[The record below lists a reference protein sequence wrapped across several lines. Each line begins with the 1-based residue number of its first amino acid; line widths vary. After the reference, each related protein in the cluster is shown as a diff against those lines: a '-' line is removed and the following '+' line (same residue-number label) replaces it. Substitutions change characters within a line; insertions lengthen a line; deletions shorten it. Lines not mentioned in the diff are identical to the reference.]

1 MTMNFVHKLKIS
13 TLFLV
18 SLFYLVSCEEEVLI
32 SKMEFEK
39 TEAEVSEGESTTINI
54 NIAEPAKHELCI
66 NVSISNST
74 AELGTDYQL
83 NQLVTPTETFA
94 VWISKGAT
102 SVSFEFAALED
113 FESEETETVSFT
125 IESHQEVQ
133 LLDNA
138 AVTVSIVDVE
148 NYPIENRAIQF
159 DGVDD
164 YINLGNIYDNLA
176 FPVTMSAWIWLD
188 PTAAN
193 GSIPILDTQDGL
205 PLYNGLGF
213 LTSNT
218 SSVAAQYG
226 DGLGEN
232 NSAFRRAKSAVFAP
246 ITGRWVNFVIVVRGS
261 SDMSLYYNGIDVGGD
276 YSGSSTNAMNSNS
289 PTEVAKIGVLNQN
302 GAVFRFKG
310 LMDEIKIWNRSLSQD
325 EIQKVIFTKQSNT
338 YPGLIGYW
346 DFDEPTGNQALDKSA
361 NQFHGTLMGNPTRVV
376 STAPIN

>member
-1 MTMNFVHKLKIS
+1 MNLIPKLKIS
-13 TLFLV
+13 IFFLAALFLV
-18 SLFYLVSCEEEVLI
+18 VSCEEEEFI
-32 SKMEFEK
+32 SKAEFENS
-39 TEAEVSEGESTTINI
+39 EAEVIEGESITLNI
-54 NIAEPAKHELCI
+54 NLAEPAKHEFCI

-94 VWISKGAT
+94 LWIPKGAT
-102 SVSFEFAALED
+102 SVSFEFLALED
-113 FESEETETVSFT
+113 FESEETETVSFSL
-125 IESHQEVQ
+125 ESHKEVSV
-133 LLDNA
+133 LDNA
-138 AVTVSIVDVE
+138 TVTVSIVDVE

-213 LTSNT
+213 LTSNS

-232 NSAFRRAKSAVFAP
+232 NSAFRRAKSAVFTP
-246 ITGRWVNFVIVVRGS
+246 ITGRWVNFVIVVRGT

-310 LMDEIKIWNRSLSQD
+310 LMDEIKVWNRSLSQD

-361 NQFHGTLMGNPTRVV
+361 NQLHGTLMGNPTRVI